1 MSNVLVATPRSTS
14 KFTPEQIA
22 CFYFK
27 PFITEDGDPTGLQIC
42 KASGKTR
49 KHVPKSGFTNLVSH
63 VRSDHGNIEV
73 EMEAA
78 SNAATGT
85 LLPWMRQKASNRHA
99 WLEWVVKGT
108 SLSPSWRWSR
118 QGGKILLSFCGV
130 LTLSNQKY
138 ISKKYLFGFPLR
150 ADLHSRRVGD
160 RQDTRVVSAIIS
172 RERNIA
178 LAYRYLQN
186 LAHA

>member
-118 QGGKILLSFCGV
+118 QG
-130 LTLSNQKY
+130 
-138 ISKKYLFGFPLR
+138 

-178 LAYRYLQN
+178 LAYRSRV
-186 LAHA
+186 AA

>member
-85 LLPWMRQKASNRHA
+85 NLPF
-99 WLEWVVKGT
+99 
-108 SLSPSWRWSR
+108 
-118 QGGKILLSFCGV
+118 SFV
-130 LTLSNQKY
+130 EMEST
-138 ISKKYLFGFPLR
+138 R
-150 ADLHSRRVGD
+150 RRRVGD

-178 LAYRYLQN
+178 LAYRSRV
-186 LAHA
+186 AA